1 MFPSLP
7 YRQFQWAR
15 CFQQGMRDAQMHHA
29 QMQVFHGAAVQV
41 VQDAEAQ
48 NAVDQVM
55 WRIHRAELAWE
66 RILALCQQNHFL
78 IRKRRH
84 MRHVR
89 AFKAW
94 ASVLAFCI
102 ENHFQIQ
109 KLRRT
114 SKMHHLQFWLG
125 QMGYDSVPRSKERM
139 LARPPGTRMLAR
151 PQAPPPPPSPP
162 AGFSLSDSGREQSP
176 SPPLSKSDREQV
188 LSLLRF
194 LHERQ
199 VLNNWKRLSQFFL
212 VSRFSESARE
222 PRASGLN
229 GVQSVPGSGR
239 EPCASGPHKGNF
251 YSQAISLQ
259 RQRPMRGEPRVS
271 GLNLWP

>member
-1 MFPSLP
+1 
-7 YRQFQWAR
+7 
-15 CFQQGMRDAQMHHA
+15 
-29 QMQVFHGAAVQV
+29 MQVFHGAVVQP

-48 NAVDQVM
+48 NAVDQEM

-66 RILALCQQNHFL
+66 RVLALCKQNHFL

-89 AFKAW
+89 AFEAW
-94 ASVLAFCI
+94 ASVLTFCI

-114 SKMHHLQFWLG
+114 SKMSHLQFELL

-151 PQAPPPPPSPP
+151 PQALAPPPPSPP
-162 AGFSLSDSGREQSP
+162 AGFSLSDSGRKQSLSP
-176 SPPLSKSDREQV
+176 PPLSKSDWEQV
-188 LSLLRF
+188 LRLLRF

-212 VSRFSESARE
+212 VSRFSESTRE

-259 RQRPMRGEPRVS
+259 RQFPMRGEPRVS